1 MLRKIVNMLMGP
13 QEGTDAAASTYFEAL
28 LESVREEVLSQLAK
42 PTNDPLEVLAQAL
55 MRKVVGKGEEVNP
68 QAARA
73 FFSVLAE
80 NDRLPLGEQLNITEI
95 ELLQHLLVEY
105 FSGMESVR
113 ARANEVLGLIERKF
127 SQGAFTQARILLQ
140 IFETDAETRLNN
152 ERNLFYE
159 DMIMRLG
166 VRRRHEVPEEERDDL
181 QGRFFEIMADEDAE
195 VRNALKTMADDY
207 YVTFCLSLRDPA
219 QTDKWQPVLDA
230 VNADARTRLANYI
243 PPKRWRHPSTLP
255 HCMLL
260 DMTRAHL
267 EDDAPK
273 RHIQRMLR
281 MCYFLLLASGDT
293 GFEHFIYSF
302 LDWSRD
308 KLGVE
313 GKSVLPI
320 IHRRSV
326 LDEVSLQETLDDVW
340 NEHYAEKMKTFVDRT
355 DNGLQSAWNGLL
367 SRFSMLDINEIPPG
381 HYDLGGFLI
390 DELLGFRQPSTYFGF
405 KLFRLT

>member
-1 MLRKIVNMLMGP
+1 LRKIVNMLMGP

-159 DMIMRLG
+159 DMIM
-166 VRRRHEVPEEERDDL
+166 
-181 QGRFFEIMADEDAE
+181 
-195 VRNALKTMADDY
+195 
-207 YVTFCLSLRDPA
+207 
-219 QTDKWQPVLDA
+219 
-230 VNADARTRLANYI
+230 
-243 PPKRWRHPSTLP
+243 
-255 HCMLL
+255 
-260 DMTRAHL
+260 
-267 EDDAPK
+267 
-273 RHIQRMLR
+273 
-281 MCYFLLLASGDT
+281 
-293 GFEHFIYSF
+293 
-302 LDWSRD
+302 
-308 KLGVE
+308 
-313 GKSVLPI
+313 
-320 IHRRSV
+320 
-326 LDEVSLQETLDDVW
+326 
-340 NEHYAEKMKTFVDRT
+340 
-355 DNGLQSAWNGLL
+355 
-367 SRFSMLDINEIPPG
+367 
-381 HYDLGGFLI
+381 
-390 DELLGFRQPSTYFGF
+390 
-405 KLFRLT
+405 